1 MADGFTLDYDFD
13 ITKAEAK
20 QRKLQREFDQAL
32 DKLKLIKQQIA
43 QTTAEIEKSKQ
54 AQADYN
60 RVIDE
65 TANKLEAAKNGNISL
80 SSGQIS
86 ALERQNAVALAGL
99 QKQEAV
105 QKRLGETLQNQT
117 LQFKKQDRA
126 AANVADKIKISSA
139 STGQFSKKLQNA
151 GKSMQRL
158 GKRISSLIAS
168 ALFFSVITKAFT
180 ALRKQ
185 FSQLLNKE
193 GSRTAELIAEIKGN
207 LSTIG
212 MTLYESARPYIE
224 WLLQK
229 LAVFTDLLS
238 NGIAKLLGKNVNQM
252 KKLAKQTKK
261 TGEEAKKA
269 TASFDTIQVA
279 DGGDAQGQSGGSS
292 GNTKK
297 QTGDTLA
304 DLYGM
309 LIVGAALLVLGVIL
323 TFTNVNIPLGLAL
336 MAAGAVMIVAPL
348 AANWEKLPADVKQTI
363 AIIGAAV
370 SVALLVIGAILAF
383 TGHLPIGIA
392 LIAAGAVG
400 LAAAA
405 PVVWNSLS
413 DKVKNIVAII
423 AAVVSVAL
431 LVLGAIL
438 AFTGVGI
445 PLGIALMVAGAAGL
459 AAVKALMWNS
469 ISDKTKSVIQ
479 TILAILGGALVVLGI
494 VLLFTGVGIG
504 LGIGLILAG
513 AASLAAAVAVNPDGF
528 LSKVKKFVGAIG
540 GFFDGLWEGLK
551 SGFKAAVTFIV
562 GLANK
567 WIDGLNFLL
576 TPLRGLIY
584 GIAKVFGSE
593 VTFDEIAIPHIPVPK
608 LATGAVLPGG
618 SPMLAMVNDQPK
630 GKPYLE
636 GSVENIAAAFDKYL
650 GNRNFA
656 GTQNINIKATGSMA
670 QLIRYLKLAIDDEDT
685 RVHA

>member
-1 MADGFTLDYDFD
+1 MAKGVTLDFDFD

-20 QRKLQREFDQAL
+20 QRKLQREFNQAL
-32 DKLKLIKQQIA
+32 DKLNLIRQKIA
-43 QTTAEIEKSKQ
+43 QTTEEIEKSKQ
-54 AQADYN
+54 AQAGYN
-60 RVIDE
+60 RVLDE
-65 TANKLEAAKNGNISL
+65 TADKLDNAAHGLISL
-80 SSGQIS
+80 SDSQKE
-86 ALERQNAVALAGL
+86 ALKSQNAEAFAEL
-99 QKQEAV
+99 QKQKAA
-105 QKRLGETLQNQT
+105 QKELEDALQKQT

-126 AANVADKIKISSA
+126 AANVADKIKLASA
-139 STGQFSKKLQNA
+139 STGKFSSKFQGA
-151 GKSMQRL
+151 EKSMQRL

-180 ALRKQ
+180 ALRQQ

-279 DGGDAQGQSGGSS
+279 DGGDTQGKSGGISD
-292 GNTKK
+292 NTKK

-323 TFTNVNIPLGLAL
+323 TFTGANIPLGLAL
-336 MAAGAVMIVAPL
+336 IVAGALMIAAPL
-348 AANWEKLPADVKQTI
+348 AEKWDKLPADVKNTI
-363 AIIGAAV
+363 AVIWGIGSLLLLLLGII
-370 SVALLVIGAILAF
+370 LTF
-383 TGHLPIGIA
+383 TGANIPLGIG
-392 LIAAGAVG
+392 LIILGVVG
-400 LAAAA
+400 LVTLAT
-405 PVVWNSLS
+405 VMWNSLPEKTKS
-413 DKVKNIVAII
+413 TISGIMGIGGAIFI
-423 AAVVSVAL
+423 L
-431 LVLGAIL
+431 LGLVLIL
-438 AFTGVGI
+438 TGVGI
-445 PLGIALMVAGAAGL
+445 PLGIGLIFFGAGL
-459 AAVKALMWNS
+459 LYGALKLTPGDTFLEKVKNLWTNCKNIIKNFIDWFSAKVLNGIFGKGFGESLKGMFNSACEVFENIVSFFKNVFAGNWKEAAADFVNIF
-469 ISDKTKSVIQ
+469 IS
-479 TILAILGGALVVLGI
+479 AINFFINKINAVVQFFLGGGAKLI
-494 VLLFTGVGIG
+494 NAVGKLMGFDWNLDASG
-504 LGIGLILAG
+504 L
-513 AASLAAAVAVNPDGF
+513 
-528 LSKVKKFVGAIG
+528 
-540 GFFDGLWEGLK
+540 
-551 SGFKAAVTFIV
+551 
-562 GLANK
+562 
-567 WIDGLNFLL
+567 
-576 TPLRGLIY
+576 R
-584 GIAKVFGSE
+584 
-593 VTFDEIAIPHIPVPK
+593 IPTIPKYVPK
-608 LATGAVLPGG
+608 LVTGAVLPGG